1 MTTLINVG
9 GWQTAEIK
17 SVGKIATSDCDG
29 PAGLNNFITKAYG
42 TAYPSE
48 VLMAQT
54 WNKELANE
62 IGVSMGQEYVDAD
75 NYGWYGP
82 AMNIHRTAFAGR
94 NFEYYSE
101 DSLLSGY
108 MAANEMNGAAT
119 KGVYPYMKHFALND
133 QETNRCSFLL
143 TFASEQT
150 IREGYLKAFELA
162 TKGFEGKAMAVMSSF
177 NWIGTVPSC
186 ANNEL
191 LNNVLRG
198 EWGFVGMVET
208 DYDGSYGYMI
218 TDHCI
223 RNGNDL
229 MLGFNSAE
237 SNKLTDESA
246 TAVLAMRQACKNIL
260 YTVANSGYY
269 ADGNPATGMTNMTK
283 LFVMIDVILAVVLI
297 VVDTIVIVRWRKK
310 KKQAVNE

>member
-1 MTTLINVG
+1 MPEMGADNGLQLADLTGKDYDDADWDKLLDQLSFEDMTTLINVG

-101 DSLLSGY
+101 AVSYTHLQPVSADSLLDS
-108 MAANEMNGAAT
+108 
-119 KGVYPYMKHFALND
+119 
-133 QETNRCSFLL
+133 
-143 TFASEQT
+143 
-150 IREGYLKAFELA
+150 
-162 TKGFEGKAMAVMSSF
+162 
-177 NWIGTVPSC
+177 
-186 ANNEL
+186 
-191 LNNVLRG
+191 
-198 EWGFVGMVET
+198 
-208 DYDGSYGYMI
+208 
-218 TDHCI
+218 
-223 RNGNDL
+223 
-229 MLGFNSAE
+229 
-237 SNKLTDESA
+237 
-246 TAVLAMRQACKNIL
+246 
-260 YTVANSGYY
+260 
-269 ADGNPATGMTNMTK
+269 
-283 LFVMIDVILAVVLI
+283 
-297 VVDTIVIVRWRKK
+297 
-310 KKQAVNE
+310 